1 MDGGECEQG
10 AVVSLVARLGA
21 AAAKNRPL
29 LLRSMA
35 SRFGL

>member
-1 MDGGECEQG
+1 MEGGECEQG

-29 LLRSMA
+29 LLRLTA
-35 SRFGL
+35 SKSGL